1 VRDALVVASRHAA
14 RSVQELPQGAK
25 VATASPRRVAQ
36 LLRLRPDLATLTMAG
51 NVDTRLRRL
60 EEGRADALVLAC
72 AGLDRLSFG
81 ERITLRIPLDEL
93 LSAPAQGA
101 LGISCRRDDADAAAA
116 IATLD
121 DPLANAAAAAERSL
135 LNALRAGCRA
145 PVAALATPGGNGTLA
160 LRARVLALDGS
171 EMVEDE
177 AAGTL
182 ADPGG
187 LGRLLAERLLS
198 RGAERLVTE
207 ARAAAR

>member
-1 VRDALVVASRHAA
+1 
-14 RSVQELPQGAK
+14 
-25 VATASPRRVAQ
+25 
-36 LLRLRPDLATLTMAG
+36 
-51 NVDTRLRRL
+51 LRRL
-60 EEGRADALVLAC
+60 EEGRADALILAC

-101 LGISCRRDDADAAAA
+101 LGISCRRDDAGTAAAL
-116 IATLD
+116 ATLD
-121 DPLANAAAAAERSL
+121 DPLTNAAAAAERSL

-145 PVAALATPGGNGTLA
+145 PVAALAMPGEAGTLV

-171 EMVEDE
+171 EMLEDE
-177 AAGTL
+177 ASGAA

-187 LGRLLAERLLS
+187 LGRLLADRLLS
-198 RGAERLVTE
+198 RGAHRLVTE